1 MVDGRSVSRCK
12 LTDPTEKLEFAFRA
26 IPEGLLPQK
35 GRHRQPTTTAL
46 SKLFGELTSTGG
58 SLVLGKIS
66 AHLIGPTK
74 GELPTAGALIHAK
87 LAFDQI
93 LQCGVFAD

>member
-1 MVDGRSVSRCK
+1 
-12 LTDPTEKLEFAFRA
+12 LELAFRT

-46 SKLFGELTSTGG
+46 SELFGELTSTGG

-74 GELPTAGALIHAK
+74 RKLPTAGALIHTQ

-93 LQCGVFAD
+93 FQCGVFAD